1 MLILPFLEFQLKRIL
16 FLSLRNNSFL
26 LTDAPFS
33 LTYSMRPKRHNPEKV
48 NSCFIPKGYRLLN
61 VNEIGTHAVRFNC
74 RAWYDNEYGFSPNS
88 DYLGQSESITYITK
102 K

>member
-1 MLILPFLEFQLKRIL
+1 M
-16 FLSLRNNSFL
+16 
-26 LTDAPFS
+26 
-33 LTYSMRPKRHNPEKV
+33 KRHNPEKV